1 MPVLEAF
8 GGAVPVSAS
17 ASAPVSVPA
26 RGAALSFAFF
36 LAAAGIFPA
45 PVSVPARGAALSFAF
60 FLAAAGIFPAPVPAF
75 GVAAFGVAA
84 PVPAFGVAFPYI
96 CLRHLKKIKNRP
108 TYIFPFKEPYGKNNR
123 LKQMEDSYCLGGLGL
138 GSGLTFA

>member
-17 ASAPVSVPA
+17 AS
-26 RGAALSFAFF
+26 
-36 LAAAGIFPA
+36 A

-108 TYIFPFKEPYGKNNR
+108 TYIFP
-123 LKQMEDSYCLGGLGL
+123 L
-138 GSGLTFA
+138 